1 MSVKVRDIMEAMENL
16 APEVL
21 KEDFDNVGLMV
32 GSKDKDV
39 KKILLALDCTKNV
52 LNEAIENK
60 CNMII
65 THHPLIFRKP
75 NRIVSDDLLGYKI
88 TELIKNDI
96 ALYSSHT
103 NLDSAK
109 NGINK
114 TIVEMLGFKSNEIIE
129 KSKIKSF
136 DEAGLGRIVRLEEE
150 ISLSNLIDKVKN
162 VLNIDTLRIVKGND
176 KVKTIAIIN
185 GSGQDF
191 ISEAV
196 KLGADCI
203 ITGDTTYHFASDY
216 KELGISI
223 IDAGHFNT
231 EWLVFLKVLDYIR
244 NEFKDIEFIESKEA
258 KDPYTFI

>member
-1 MSVKVRDIMEAMENL
+1 
-16 APEVL
+16 
-21 KEDFDNVGLMV
+21 
-32 GSKDKDV
+32 
-39 KKILLALDCTKNV
+39 
-52 LNEAIENK
+52 
-60 CNMII
+60 
-65 THHPLIFRKP
+65 
-75 NRIVSDDLLGYKI
+75 
-88 TELIKNDI
+88 
-96 ALYSSHT
+96 
-103 NLDSAK
+103 
-109 NGINK
+109 
-114 TIVEMLGFKSNEIIE
+114 LGFKSNEIIE
-129 KSKIKSF
+129 RSKIKSF

-150 ISLSNLIDKVKN
+150 ISLSSLVDKVKN

-216 KELGISI
+216 KELGVSI

-231 EWLVFLKVLDYIR
+231 EWLVFLRVLDDIR
-244 NEFKDIEFIESKEA
+244 NKFKDIEFIESKEA